1 MIILTYILNIIKAL
15 WLIIVCLSCFTGICE
30 CYKKSGLG
38 MSLVLLAILI
48 TLVLL

>member
-1 MIILTYILNIIKAL
+1 MTILIWILNIIKAL
-15 WLIIVCLSCFTGICE
+15 WLIIVGISCFAGICE

-38 MSLVLLAILI
+38 MSLVLFAILI